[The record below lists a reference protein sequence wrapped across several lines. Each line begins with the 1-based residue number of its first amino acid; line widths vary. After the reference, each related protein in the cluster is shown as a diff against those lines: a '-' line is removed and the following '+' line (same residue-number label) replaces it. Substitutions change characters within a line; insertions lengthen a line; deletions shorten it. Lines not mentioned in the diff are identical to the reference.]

1 LIASALP
8 SIAALGDVLRN
19 ALIFA
24 AVFGAIVALAARL
37 RRSMLLPLGMV
48 LACGLLPL
56 EIRTPC
62 EFALQFAIA
71 LVTVAA
77 AAVVCLWFARDN
89 YLAYVL
95 VVLAIVLSGPLL
107 ELFGTSIRAVQVH
120 GWILLAALVAFWVWA
135 VPPWR
140 RGHPVS

>member
-1 LIASALP
+1 RAAIGLGIIVYKVAGLLEDRFHASAIPSIGTPDLIASALP

-37 RRSMLLPLGMV
+37 RRAMLLPLGMV

-56 EIRTPC
+56 EIRTPG
-62 EFALQFAIA
+62 EFALQFVIA

-77 AAVVCLWFARDN
+77 AAVVCLWLARDN
-89 YLAYVL
+89 YLA
-95 VVLAIVLSGPLL
+95 
-107 ELFGTSIRAVQVH
+107 
-120 GWILLAALVAFWVWA
+120 
-135 VPPWR
+135 
-140 RGHPVS
+140 